1 MSTTISRK
9 NNNKPAPK
17 WFRKLK
23 KAIGVLTIAAN
34 VMVQSWGLSDALL
47 VAHIQL
53 WCTLG
58 IGAILE
64 ALEIVLANGEEYIN
78 YDNDYKKF
86 YDKTNFLLLLISI
99 LLLVSCS
106 SAKHTS
112 KQVNDIEALQRQLD
126 QQKEQILA
134 KGIADYVKNN
144 PCIYPELNLD
154 SLCNMLDITPES
166 EPDMRITDYGLT
178 STKAYL
184 QEPYSQKGFSIKRKN
199 ILVPVED
206 NRLVN
211 LLKDSLQVARN
222 RYLECNSK
230 QVGRYEMFKSIEE
243 SIKPGLWHFNNW
255 AWLAI
260 VLLLLLTG
268 LSILFKSKIVK

>member
-1 MSTTISRK
+1 MPTTVNK
-9 NNNKPAPK
+9 NNYNKPAPK

-64 ALEIVLANGEEYIN
+64 ALEIVLANGEEYVN

-86 YDKTNFLLLLISI
+86 YKNKTFLFILMCSLLF
-99 LLLVSCS
+99 SCS
-106 SAKHTS
+106 PAKHTS
-112 KQVNDIEALQRQLD
+112 KQVNAIETLQRQLD
-126 QQKEQILA
+126 QKNEAILA

-144 PCIYPELNLD
+144 PCIYPEFDLD
-154 SLCNMLDITPES
+154 SLC
-166 EPDMRITDYGLT
+166 DYY
-178 STKAYL
+178 TKASHSCTSGYL
-184 QEPYSQKGFSIKRKN
+184 MPNGKSRYIYSEKTKN
-199 ILVPVED
+199 ILMPVPD

-211 LLKDSLQVARN
+211 LLKDSLQSARN
-222 RYLECNSK
+222 KLLQCESK
-230 QVGRYEMFKSIEE
+230 EAGKKEAVQDI
-243 SIKPGLWHFNNW
+243 IKITDKPSPWRFNYW
-255 AWLAI
+255 ALLCITLAALVAI
-260 VLLLLLTG
+260 FL
-268 LSILFKSKIVK
+268 IRKYKR